1 MPIRPTATEHEEAM
15 RRGGSDWK
23 FISAREELGEEILG
37 KLFHVGVM
45 TLLLSAVYG
54 VEDLHAR

>member
-1 MPIRPTATEHEEAM
+1 MPIRPTAAAHEEEM
-15 RRGGSDWK
+15 
-23 FISAREELGEEILG
+23 GEVDQILG